1 MQKDLIPLKKVML
14 LLFVAV
20 CSVITG
26 GPFLWVAALSLRTTP
41 EILDHPYGFPLHPH
55 FGKFLKAWTQSD
67 YGQYFWNSTVV
78 VVTAV
83 VLATLLGAMAAHG
96 LARYP
101 FRGNRALRFLILS
114 GMMLPPQMMILSLF
128 QIMFSLR
135 LYNSL
140 TGLVVVYVA
149 TQLPM
154 TIYVLETFFSHIPQD
169 LFDAAKL
176 DGYADFEIFWRIA
189 LPVAT
194 PAVFTTALL
203 NFIILWNEFMYAVVL
218 LTDNSKRTL
227 PLGIMF
233 FMGGHQIDVGMVA
246 TGLMIAIL
254 PVLLLYS
261 CFSETMIKGMAAG
274 AVR

>member
-1 MQKDLIPLKKVML
+1 MQKGFVLLKKITL
-14 LLFVAV
+14 LLFVVV

-26 GPFLWVAALSLRTTP
+26 GPFLWVTALSLRTTP
-41 EILDHPYGFPLHPH
+41 EILDRPCGFPLHPH
-55 FGKFLKAWTQSD
+55 FGKFLKAWTQSN
-67 YGQYFWNSTVV
+67 YGQYFWNSIVV

-128 QIMFSLR
+128 QIMFSLG

-154 TIYVLETFFSHIPQD
+154 TIYILETFFSHIPQD

-189 LPVAT
+189 LPVAS

-203 NFIILWNEFMYAVVL
+203 NFIILWNEFLYAVVL

-246 TGLMIAIL
+246 TGLMITIL
-254 PVLLLYS
+254 PALLLYS

>member
-1 MQKDLIPLKKVML
+1 MQHG
-14 LLFVAV
+14 FVALKRLSLLPFVVV

-41 EILDHPYGFPLHPH
+41 EILDHPYSFPLHPH
-55 FGKFLKAWTQSD
+55 FGKFIKAWTQSN

-83 VLATLLGAMAAHG
+83 LLTTLLGAMAAHG
-96 LARYP
+96 LARYS
-101 FRGNRALRFLILS
+101 FRGNRVLRFLILS

-128 QIMFSLR
+128 QIMFRLG

-140 TGLVVVYVA
+140 TGLVLVYVA

-154 TIYVLETFFSHIPQD
+154 TIYILETFFNHIPQD

-189 LPVAT
+189 LPIGT

-203 NFIILWNEFMYAVVL
+203 NFIILWNEFLYAVVL

-227 PLGIMF
+227 PLGVMF
-233 FMGGHQIDVGMVA
+233 FMGGHQIDVGMLA
-246 TGLMIAIL
+246 TGLMITIL
-254 PVLLLYS
+254 PVLVLYS

>member
-1 MQKDLIPLKKVML
+1 ML
-14 LLFVAV
+14 LLFVGV
-20 CSVITG
+20 CSVIAG

-41 EILDHPYGFPLHPH
+41 EILDRPYGFPFHPH
-55 FGKFLKAWTQSD
+55 FGKFLKAWTQSN

-101 FRGNRALRFLILS
+101 FRGNRALRFLVLS

-128 QIMFSLR
+128 QIMFSLG

-154 TIYVLETFFSHIPQD
+154 TIYILETFFSHIPQD

-203 NFIILWNEFMYAVVL
+203 NFIILWNEFLYAVVL

-233 FMGGHQIDVGMVA
+233 FMGGHEIDVGMVA

-254 PVLLLYS
+254 PVLVLYS
-261 CFSETMIKGMAAG
+261 LFSETMIKGMAAG

>member
-1 MQKDLIPLKKVML
+1 LKKIL
-14 LLFVAV
+14 LLVFVLSCAV
-20 CSVITG
+20 IAG

-41 EILDHPYGFPLHPH
+41 EILDHPYSFPVHPH
-55 FGKFLKAWTQSD
+55 FGKFLKAWTQSN
-67 YGQYFWNSTVV
+67 YGHYFWNSTIV

-83 VLATLLGAMAAHG
+83 LLATLLGAMAAHG
-96 LARYP
+96 LARYR

-114 GMMLPPQMMILSLF
+114 GMMLPPQMMVLSLF
-128 QIMFSLR
+128 QIMFNLG

-140 TGLVVVYVA
+140 SGLIVVYVA

-154 TIYVLETFFSHIPQD
+154 TIYILETFFAHIPQD

-189 LPVAT
+189 LPIGA
-194 PAVFTTALL
+194 PAVLTTALL
-203 NFIILWNEFMYAVVL
+203 NFIMLWNEFLYAVVL
-218 LTDNSKRTL
+218 LTDNNKRTL

-233 FMGGHQIDVGMVA
+233 FMGGHQIDVGMIA
-246 TGLMIAIL
+246 TGLMISIL
-254 PVLLLYS
+254 PILILYS

>member
-1 MQKDLIPLKKVML
+1 MQKGLVSLRKVVL
-14 LLFVAV
+14 LLFVVV

-41 EILDHPYGFPLHPH
+41 EILDRPYGFPLHPH
-55 FGKFLKAWTQSD
+55 FGKFIKAWTQSN
-67 YGQYFWNSTVV
+67 YGQYFWNSAAV

-101 FRGNRALRFLILS
+101 FRGSRALRFLILS

-140 TGLVVVYVA
+140 TGLIVVYVA

-154 TIYVLETFFSHIPQD
+154 TVYILETFFSHIPQD

-203 NFIILWNEFMYAVVL
+203 NFIILWNEFLYAVVL

>member
-1 MQKDLIPLKKVML
+1 MQKGPVSLKKVVL
-14 LLFVAV
+14 LLFVVV
-20 CSVITG
+20 CSVMMG

-55 FGKFLKAWTQSD
+55 FGKFLKAWTQSN

-96 LARYP
+96 LARYS

-114 GMMLPPQMMILSLF
+114 GMMLPPQMLILALF

-203 NFIILWNEFMYAVVL
+203 NFIILWNEFLYAVVL

-254 PVLLLYS
+254 PVLVLYS

>member
-1 MQKDLIPLKKVML
+1 MGNALIPVKKTL
-14 LLFVAV
+14 LLLLVVV
-20 CSVITG
+20 CSITTG

-41 EILDHPYGFPLHPH
+41 EILDHPYRFPLHPH
-55 FGKFLKAWTQSD
+55 FEKFVSAWTHSN
-67 YGQYFWNSTVV
+67 YGLYFWNSTLV

-83 VLATLLGAMAAHG
+83 VIVTLLGAMAAHG
-96 LARYP
+96 LVRYP
-101 FRGNRALRFLILS
+101 FRGNRGVRFLILS
-114 GMMLPPQMMILSLF
+114 GMMLPPQMLILSLF
-128 QIMFSLR
+128 QIMFNMG
-135 LYNSL
+135 LYNTL
-140 TGLVVVYVA
+140 GGLVLVYVA

-154 TIYVLETFFSHIPQD
+154 TIYILESFFAHIPQD

-189 LPVAT
+189 LPIGT
-194 PAVFTTALL
+194 PAVFTTGLL
-203 NFIILWNEFMYAVVL
+203 NFIMLWNEFLYAVVL

-246 TGLMIAIL
+246 TGLIIAIL
-254 PVLLLYS
+254 PVLLLYT
-261 CFSETMIKGMAAG
+261 CFSETMIKGMTAG

>member
-1 MQKDLIPLKKVML
+1 MQKGFVLWKKMTL
-14 LLFVAV
+14 LLFVVV

-26 GPFLWVAALSLRTTP
+26 GPFLWVTALSLRTTP
-41 EILDHPYGFPLHPH
+41 EILDRPYGFPLHPH
-55 FGKFLKAWTQSD
+55 FAKFLKAWTQSN

-101 FRGNRALRFLILS
+101 FRGNRPLRFLILS

-128 QIMFSLR
+128 QIMFGLG

-154 TIYVLETFFSHIPQD
+154 TIYILETFFSHIPQD

-203 NFIILWNEFMYAVVL
+203 NFIILWNEFLYAVVL

>member
-1 MQKDLIPLKKVML
+1 MQNGCISLRKILL
-14 LLFVAV
+14 LLFVVA
-20 CSVITG
+20 CSVVTG
-26 GPFLWVAALSLRTTP
+26 GPFLWIAALSLRTTP
-41 EILDHPYGFPLHPH
+41 EILDHPYRFPLHPH
-55 FGKFLKAWTQSD
+55 FGKFLKAWTEAN

-83 VLATLLGAMAAHG
+83 LLATLLGAMAAHG
-96 LARYP
+96 LVRYP
-101 FRGNRALRFLILS
+101 FRGNRAVRFLILS

-140 TGLVVVYVA
+140 AGLVVVYVA

-154 TIYVLETFFSHIPQD
+154 TIYILESFFAHIPQD
-169 LFDAAKL
+169 LFDAARL
-176 DGYADFEIFWRIA
+176 DGYADLEIFWRIT
-189 LPVAT
+189 LPIGT
-194 PAVFTTALL
+194 PAVLTTALL
-203 NFIILWNEFMYAVVL
+203 NFIMLWNEFLYAVVL

-233 FMGGHQIDVGMVA
+233 FMGGHQIDVGMMA
-246 TGLMIAIL
+246 TGLMITIL
-254 PVLLLYS
+254 PVLLLYGF
-261 CFSETMIKGMAAG
+261 FSETMIKGMTAG

>member
-1 MQKDLIPLKKVML
+1 MQKGLVPLKKITL
-14 LLFVAV
+14 LLFVVV

-41 EILDHPYGFPLHPH
+41 EILGRPYGFPLHPH
-55 FGKFLKAWTQSD
+55 FGKFLKAWTQSN

-83 VLATLLGAMAAHG
+83 VIATLLGAMAAHG

-128 QIMFSLR
+128 QIMFSLG

-140 TGLVVVYVA
+140 SGLVVVYVA

-154 TIYVLETFFSHIPQD
+154 TIYILETFFSHIPQD

-203 NFIILWNEFMYAVVL
+203 NFIILWNEFLYAVVL

-246 TGLMIAIL
+246 TGLMITIL

>member
-1 MQKDLIPLKKVML
+1 MLRGLVPLKKIML
-14 LLFVAV
+14 LLFVVV
-20 CSVITG
+20 CSVVTG

-41 EILDHPYGFPLHPH
+41 EILDRPYGFPLHPH
-55 FGKFLKAWTQSD
+55 FGKFLKAWTQSN

-101 FRGNRALRFLILS
+101 FRGNRVLRFLVLS
-114 GMMLPPQMMILSLF
+114 GLMLPPQMMILSLF
-128 QIMFSLR
+128 QIMFSLG

-154 TIYVLETFFSHIPQD
+154 TIYILETFFSHIPQD

-203 NFIILWNEFMYAVVL
+203 NFIILWNEFLYAVVL

-233 FMGGHQIDVGMVA
+233 FMGGHEIDVGMVA

-254 PVLLLYS
+254 PVLVLYS
-261 CFSETMIKGMAAG
+261 LFSETMIKGMAAG